1 MRNGVAS
8 SRLTDLG
15 AISAAC
21 TVTIGAAKVCHCA
34 DICTGTEHCV
44 VGAGFKL
51 ITVADDTELIRE
63 GLKSMLLQLP
73 NPAICPEIRTACN
86 GAEALSLMREHPV
99 DLLITDIRMPDVDGI
114 ELMRQCRSQWAN
126 TSIVVISGYD
136 DFKYAQQAIEYG
148 ASAYLLKPV
157 DKQELYRVVEKAWQS
172 ANARRATIVNT
183 SYSLFVNY
191 LRGESSNAGILE
203 QMKRTY
209 PFLSGAC
216 ALMLIGFPGTG
227 YIGEEQNRNA
237 SLLCNRLGRPFLCM
251 EDRSEIIVLAPY
263 PVDIRKYYLYLEQDF
278 HGICIAYTMVGREA
292 DAFKTAYQQVRN
304 IYVHRLLYPG
314 KSVLCQEDIAGMR
327 TDFTVP
333 HRKIEQMTE
342 LTGTAADEA
351 LTKRLSELF
360 DRQKLVQYSIGYT
373 LALCDTVYRA
383 MRQTALSIPG
393 GEAVDL
399 ERVKSPLTFATMR
412 EYLVNVN
419 ERLLSLNQLAH
430 TYMQSRNDT
439 YVMELA
445 IQYIRRNYPKPITLA
460 MVSNE
465 VSLNYA
471 YFSTMFSKYTGKTFS
486 EYLRNTRM
494 EKAKELL
501 RQPDIS
507 IAEVAAQ
514 VGYENYKS
522 FYRAFKDAVGTTP
535 VEYQQKKYRI
545 HREDEKQ

>member
-1 MRNGVAS
+1 
-8 SRLTDLG
+8 
-15 AISAAC
+15 
-21 TVTIGAAKVCHCA
+21 
-34 DICTGTEHCV
+34 
-44 VGAGFKL
+44 
-51 ITVADDTELIRE
+51 
-63 GLKSMLLQLP
+63 
-73 NPAICPEIRTACN
+73 
-86 GAEALSLMREHPV
+86 
-99 DLLITDIRMPDVDGI
+99 MPDVDGI

-263 PVDIRKYYLYLEQDF
+263 PVDIRKYYPNLEQDF

-304 IYVHRLLYPG
+304 VYVHRLLYPG

-351 LTKRLSELF
+351 LTRRLSELF

-471 YFSTMFSKYTGKTFS
+471 YFSAMFSKYTGKTFS

-507 IAEVAAQ
+507 IAEVAAK

-535 VEYQQKKYRI
+535 VEYQQKKYII

>member
-1 MRNGVAS
+1 MEL
-8 SRLTDLG
+8 RLISTTYEGKERITREQTIPFCDDGGREEQLINLYPQVIYQQMDGFGG
-15 AISAAC
+15 AITDSAAY
-21 TVTIGAAKVCHCA
+21 IY
-34 DICTGTEHCV
+34 
-44 VGAGFKL
+44 
-51 ITVADDTELIRE
+51 
-63 GLKSMLLQLP
+63 
-73 NPAICPEIRTACN
+73 
-86 GAEALSLMREHPV
+86 SLMNPEQKKQMLDEYFGQGTMKYRFVRIPIDSCDFSLSHYEA
-99 DLLITDIRMPDVDGI
+99 DGD
-114 ELMRQCRSQWAN
+114 EA
-126 TSIVVISGYD
+126 D
-136 DFKYAQQAIEYG
+136 
-148 ASAYLLKPV
+148 
-157 DKQELYRVVEKAWQS
+157 
-172 ANARRATIVNT
+172 
-183 SYSLFVNY
+183 
-191 LRGESSNAGILE
+191 
-203 QMKRTY
+203 
-209 PFLSGAC
+209 
-216 ALMLIGFPGTG
+216 
-227 YIGEEQNRNA
+227 A

-263 PVDIRKYYLYLEQDF
+263 PVDIRKYYPNLEQDF

-314 KSVLCQEDIAGMR
+314 KNVLCQEDIAGMR